1 MTLFTL
7 WPAAW
12 ATENISRGSVILFS
26 GVAAGIGTFVIS
38 FSAAPLWFVIGNLI
52 MTLGTG
58 TAGPAPA
65 AFVADLF
72 PERLRGLGIGLY
84 RSAGDVGFVV
94 GPPALGWLSD
104 TASMSIAF
112 QIAGFLVAAAGVIF
126 VLVNRKSRLV
136 DT

>member
-1 MTLFTL
+1 MGD
-7 WPAAW
+7 A
-12 ATENISRGSVILFS
+12 ENISRGSVILFS

-104 TASMSIAF
+104 TASMSTAF
-112 QIAGFLVAAAGVIF
+112 QIAGVFGRGCWGYF

>member
-1 MTLFTL
+1 
-7 WPAAW
+7 
-12 ATENISRGSVILFS
+12 
-26 GVAAGIGTFVIS
+26 
-38 FSAAPLWFVIGNLI
+38 
-52 MTLGTG
+52 MTLGPG

-65 AFVADLF
+65 AFVDDLF
-72 PERLRGLGIGLY
+72 PERRRGLGIGLY

-104 TASMSIAF
+104 TASMSTAF